1 MRRQTFHGATVYVSN
16 VVDARLQHAQYHA
29 ADGHRQR
36 SRSEEHT
43 SELQSHSDLV
53 CRLLLEKK
61 MKIPETALTDLRDVL
76 AAQLNPLSA
85 NEITRGLTA
94 NWARNDLALVRVVSG
109 RTDRKAT
116 ELAKP

>member
-61 MKIPETALTDLRDVL
+61 LRVQGRSGLHRLLLYLCAERALILADFLHVYEGPVLHHRL
-76 AAQLNPLSA
+76 AAKIGEQPSCAHVSA
-85 NEITRGLTA
+85 AGT
-94 NWARNDLALVRVVSG
+94 LV
-109 RTDRKAT
+109 
-116 ELAKP
+116 